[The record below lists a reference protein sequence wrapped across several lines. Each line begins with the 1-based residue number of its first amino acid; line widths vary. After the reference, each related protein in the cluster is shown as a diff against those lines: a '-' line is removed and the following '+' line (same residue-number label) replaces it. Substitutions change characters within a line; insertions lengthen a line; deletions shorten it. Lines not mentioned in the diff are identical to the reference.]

1 MASRDETG
9 TAMATKIETAD
20 TTTTTTI
27 TTTAETGE
35 RAVAGMGPVMGVTGR
50 SLYT

>member
-1 MASRDETG
+1 
-9 TAMATKIETAD
+9 MATKIETAD
-20 TTTTTTI
+20 TTTTTI
-27 TTTAETGE
+27 TNTAETGE